1 MTVFSNLSSTVRE
14 GVPPY
19 NTEVETSLV
28 PDSENFSNKNYK
40 TTSSNNLAK
49 LECVREGNHGHSKVA
64 QTNFDF
70 PKQQKTLPQTGLH
83 SSP

>member
-1 MTVFSNLSSTVRE
+1 MFSNLSSTVRE

-19 NTEVETSLV
+19 NTEVKTSLV

-40 TTSSNNLAK
+40 TTSNNNLAK
-49 LECVREGNHGHSKVA
+49 LECVGEGNHGHSKVA

-70 PKQQKTLPQTGLH
+70 PKQQSHQSCLLQ
-83 SSP
+83 